1 MKMAH
6 ELILSAVEKALAD
19 GYPPPQAYGGP
30 KPAPNPMPNED
41 TRDAIEKV
49 VSENGWADRRA
60 MKAFLRKVDEKKIKI
75 NWKAFT
81 EEAAQERK
89 KRELRLAGEEATRRV
104 IAAERKAE
112 KSLKSLAAL
121 RDQLKVAHRDGDAV
135 ESLTRIIHE
144 LYEQVPKE
152 TQPPAWIIKSSKAK
166 TSTGTPVVMLSDI
179 HYGEMV
185 DKKMMAGKNEF
196 NIAIANERLQCFTD
210 RTIDICFNHTGK
222 PEYDGLVLVFGGDMF
237 TGNIHEELEKTNEVP
252 VTMAI
257 SMLHEQLR
265 TMIENLADKF
275 GNVYVPCVVGNHG
288 RMNKKPQEKGRV
300 HENYD
305 WLLYKFLQMHFQE
318 HPKYKDRVVID
329 VRDELDVHFR
339 VHNHRF
345 MLTHGDA
352 LGTKGGDGII
362 GAIGPIKR
370 GFVKLRD
377 AELQIGREF
386 DTLLMGHWHQ
396 YLTLPGVIVNGSVK
410 GWDEYARNRLRIGHQ
425 PPEQSLFFVHPE
437 HGLNMFC
444 KMNVDPHH
452 RQQGPSAWVSWQS
465 PGPQGS
471 NLNKDT
477 PRSGKRGDKKLAA

>member
-121 RDQLKVAHRDGDAV
+121 RDQLKVAHRDGDAA
-135 ESLTRIIHE
+135 EALTNLIHE
-144 LYEQVPKE
+144 VNDQLPKKSE
-152 TQPPAWIIKSSKAK
+152 PPAWVIKASQEKGSV
-166 TSTGTPVVMLSDI
+166 GTPIAICSDI
-179 HYGEMV
+179 HYGEVV
-185 DKKMMAGKNEF
+185 DKKIMAGRNEF
-196 NIAIANERLQCFTD
+196 NIEIANERLACFTD
-210 RTIDICFNHTGK
+210 RVIDICFNHTGK
-222 PEYDGLVLVFGGDMF
+222 PDYEGLVLLFGGDMF

-252 VTMAI
+252 VTQAI
-257 SMLHEQLR
+257 PMLFDQLR
-265 TMIENLADKF
+265 TMVENFADKF
-275 GNVYVPCVVGNHG
+275 GKVYVPCVVGNHG
-288 RMNKKPQEKGRV
+288 RTNKKPQQKNRV

-329 VRDELDVHFR
+329 VREELDVH
-339 VHNHRF
+339 
-345 MLTHGDA
+345 
-352 LGTKGGDGII
+352 
-362 GAIGPIKR
+362 
-370 GFVKLRD
+370 
-377 AELQIGREF
+377 
-386 DTLLMGHWHQ
+386 
-396 YLTLPGVIVNGSVK
+396 
-410 GWDEYARNRLRIGHQ
+410 
-425 PPEQSLFFVHPE
+425 
-437 HGLNMFC
+437 
-444 KMNVDPHH
+444 
-452 RQQGPSAWVSWQS
+452 
-465 PGPQGS
+465 
-471 NLNKDT
+471 
-477 PRSGKRGDKKLAA
+477 